1 MAFLMGVFTVR
12 SPGKGRKQM
21 CLPFVEPLV
30 QGLCRASADDE
41 RGKWQYKTE
50 KEYLCMKNGEER
62 GFTASEFRTAQND
75 GWEKQYPYKVGKK
88 KVYMTPSAAEAQGL
102 VRADKHSKSTRYGR
116 RDNSLCTEI
125 KSSIE
130 ILSVNE
136 KEMTLSGN
144 HVKGGGSYE
153 SPSLYMGH
161 VVERCADRSTG
172 RLLQISYVVHVVLI
186 PAFFL

>member
-1 MAFLMGVFTVR
+1 MALQTLSM
-12 SPGKGRKQM
+12 Q
-21 CLPFVEPLV
+21 
-30 QGLCRASADDE
+30 
-41 RGKWQYKTE
+41 
-50 KEYLCMKNGEER
+50 KN
-62 GFTASEFRTAQND
+62 
-75 GWEKQYPYKVGKK
+75 
-88 KVYMTPSAAEAQGL
+88 
-102 VRADKHSKSTRYGR
+102 GR

-130 ILSVNE
+130 ILSVNK